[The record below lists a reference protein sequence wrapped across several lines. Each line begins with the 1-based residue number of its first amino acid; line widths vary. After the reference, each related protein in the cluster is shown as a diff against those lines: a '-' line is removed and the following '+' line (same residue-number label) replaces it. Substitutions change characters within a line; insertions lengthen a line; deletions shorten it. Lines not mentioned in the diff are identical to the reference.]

1 MAKFG
6 AGGEIVSSTR
16 YSKSMVI
23 YDDITVKA
31 NSIES
36 SDKATGKNSVMF
48 SFDDKDVE
56 KVSDGYKI
64 TTKDGEVITLIRKD
78 KKTLVIPERGL
89 VLKKK

>member
-1 MAKFG
+1 
-6 AGGEIVSSTR
+6 
-16 YSKSMVI
+16 MVI

-36 SDKATGKNSVMF
+36 ADKETGKNSVMF
-48 SFDDKDVE
+48 LFDDKDVE

-64 TTKDGEVITLIRKD
+64 NTKDGEVITLIRKD

>member
-1 MAKFG
+1 
-6 AGGEIVSSTR
+6 
-16 YSKSMVI
+16 MVI

-36 SDKATGKNSVMF
+36 SDKSTGKNSVMF

>member
-1 MAKFG
+1 
-6 AGGEIVSSTR
+6 
-16 YSKSMVI
+16 MVI

-36 SDKATGKNSVMF
+36 SDKETGKNSVMF
-48 SFDDKDVE
+48 LFDDKDVE

-64 TTKDGEVITLIRKD
+64 NTKDGEVITLIRKD

>member
-1 MAKFG
+1 
-6 AGGEIVSSTR
+6 
-16 YSKSMVI
+16 MVI

-64 TTKDGEVITLIRKD
+64 NTKDGEVITLIRKD